1 MLCISAT
8 YAVVRC
14 PHHFSF
20 FFSTKRWNVIAIFLQ
35 RPPNEGI
42 ECRWGRQNH
51 DSRRISGYRMDDCWS
66 AINNC
71 DGRPWSLLHR
81 PPRISESFITVS
93 MDDHDEEKRTEQKSE
108 AEVTNNIEEDCARRI
123 VLLKLTTDRH
133 EASRGLSDERVE
145 IRHYNVRN
153 VCNGRGVSVSICTLH
168 T

>member
-1 MLCISAT
+1 MLLCDVHTIL
-8 YAVVRC
+8 V
-14 PHHFSF
+14 
-20 FFSTKRWNVIAIFLQ
+20 FFSVPNVETLLQYSYRDPLTRASNAGGVGKITILDGYLAIGWMTAGVRSTIA
-35 RPPNEGI
+35 
-42 ECRWGRQNH
+42 
-51 DSRRISGYRMDDCWS
+51 
-66 AINNC
+66 
-71 DGRPWSLLHR
+71 
-81 PPRISESFITVS
+81 TVDREVYCTDRHAS
-93 MDDHDEEKRTEQKSE
+93 VNRFMDDHDEEKRTEQKSE